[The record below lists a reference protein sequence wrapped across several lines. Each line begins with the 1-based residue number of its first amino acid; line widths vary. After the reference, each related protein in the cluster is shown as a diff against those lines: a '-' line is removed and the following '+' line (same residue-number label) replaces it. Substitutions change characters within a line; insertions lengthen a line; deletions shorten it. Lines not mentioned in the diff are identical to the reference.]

1 MEEQIKATPAETSFD
16 YELYEGDPDHLRTV
30 VATPMQPSPR
40 IEPASLKFK
49 YRVGRGYLGEVW
61 SATHHQSADDYDEY
75 HEVAVKMLHPIKDD
89 YVDKFLRKFED
100 FWINSNSCPQL
111 HGVCCLH
118 GISIISG
125 KICIVMKFYD
135 GSIGDLIGR
144 VKGAKLQV
152 PDVLRYGI
160 QLIKGIQ
167 ELHSLGLLVLNL
179 KPTNFLLNGN
189 GQAVIG
195 DFGLPYLLLGIPLAD
210 PDLASRLGTP
220 SYMAPE
226 QWQPEVRGPIT
237 YETDSWGFGCSIVE
251 MLTGVRPWF
260 GKSIKE
266 IYESVVMRG
275 EKPQIPSGLPPAVQ
289 NILYSCFEYDFRHRP
304 LMTDILQVFER
315 SLNAFSDDDDWI
327 GLGSTLLADKSLCI
341 VRNSWSLSKDH
352 LQVGDLV
359 RSRKSVNSCNS
370 QKLTVTEGTVVG
382 LEKDTDQDG
391 CVLVRIPSMQNPLR
405 LNVSTL
411 ERVTYGFAAGDW
423 VRLVKENKE
432 QSSVGIL
439 HSIER
444 DGSIAV
450 GFLGLETMWR
460 GHCSDVEMAE
470 AYHVGYF
477 VRLKANVTSSRFEWP
492 HKRGGSW
499 ASGRVSQ
506 VLPNGCLVVSFPA
519 MFTMGGESKT
529 VLADPAEVERVSL
542 DTCTGMVEKY
552 QHIEDFHW
560 AVRPLAIALGV
571 FMVGKLGIF
580 VGKNLGKALGKEDSE
595 HQKKNGGQGG
605 SSSPHRRPSVA
616 RILF

>member
-1 MEEQIKATPAETSFD
+1 MEEQIKAIPVEASFD

-30 VATPMQPSPR
+30 VASLMQPSPR
-40 IEPASLKFK
+40 IDPASLKFK
-49 YRVGRGYLGEVW
+49 YRVGRGSLGEVW
-61 SATHHQSADDYDEY
+61 SATHHQSTDDYDEY
-75 HEVAVKMLHPIKDD
+75 HEVAVKMLHPIKEDS
-89 YVDKFLRKFED
+89 VEKFLSKFED
-100 FWINSNSCPQL
+100 FWNNSNSCQQL
-111 HGVCCLH
+111 HSVCLLH

-125 KICIVMKFYD
+125 KICIVMKFCE
-135 GSIGDLIGR
+135 GSIGDLMGR
-144 VKGAKLQV
+144 VKGAKLQL

-179 KPTNFLLNGN
+179 KPTNFLLNEHGL
-189 GQAVIG
+189 AVLG

-226 QWQPEVRGPIT
+226 QWEPEVRGPIT

-251 MLTGVRPWF
+251 MLTGIRPWF
-260 GKSIKE
+260 GRSIKE

-289 NILYSCFEYDFRHRP
+289 NILYGCFEYDFRHRP

-315 SLNAFSDDDDWI
+315 SLNDISDDEDWI

-341 VRNSWSLSKDH
+341 VCNSWSLSKDH
-352 LQVGDLV
+352 LQIGDLV
-359 RSRKSVNSCNS
+359 RSRKSLNSSDS
-370 QKLTVTEGTVVG
+370 QKLAVTEGTVVG

-405 LNVSTL
+405 LNVTTL

-423 VRLVKENKE
+423 VRLIKENKG
-432 QSSVGIL
+432 QPSVGIL

-450 GFLGLETMWR
+450 GFLGLPTMWT
-460 GHCSDVEMAE
+460 GHCSDVEIAE
-470 AYHVGYF
+470 PFLVGYF
-477 VRLKANVTSSRFEWP
+477 VKLKTNVTSPHFEWP

-499 ASGRVSQ
+499 ASGRISQ

-519 MFTMGGESKT
+519 MFTMGGDSKT
-529 VLADPAEVERVSL
+529 FLADPAEVGRVSL
-542 DTCTGMVEKY
+542 DTCTGMMEKY

-571 FMVGKLGIF
+571 FMAGKLGIF
-580 VGKNLGKALGKEDSE
+580 VGKNLGKAFVKGSE
-595 HQKKNGGQGG
+595 HQKKNGGQHGCN
-605 SSSPHRRPSVA
+605 SSSHRRPSVA
-616 RILF
+616 KILF